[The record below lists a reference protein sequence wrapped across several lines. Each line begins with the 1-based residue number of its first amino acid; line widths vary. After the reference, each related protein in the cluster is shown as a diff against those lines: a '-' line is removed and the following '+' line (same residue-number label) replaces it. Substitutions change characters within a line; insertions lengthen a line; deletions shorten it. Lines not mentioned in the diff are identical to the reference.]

1 MLTKAQLLD
10 EARKQKRALALM
22 GRWRNWL
29 FVLTT
34 CFAVLT
40 AFGLRQSGPLFALGV
55 ACAVLTALCFL
66 AALLVNLSIRN
77 GHRNVERLLEA
88 LQ

>member
-10 EARKQKRALALM
+10 EARKQKRALSVM

-29 FVLTT
+29 FILTT
-34 CFAVLT
+34 CFGVL
-40 AFGLRQSGPLFALGV
+40 AACGLRQSGVLFALGV
-55 ACAVLTALCFL
+55 TCVVLTVLCFL
-66 AALLVNLSIRN
+66 ALLLVNLSIRN

-88 LQ
+88 LE